1 MHISVS
7 LKNIDLTQAILL
19 SILIHGV
26 FFISFGNNFIPKVQ
40 QDLEISFN
48 PGIFEEPIPEIKNQ
62 EIKLTNPE
70 PQNLIEKQSEIAQ
83 QTKIEKQLLPPKKYY
98 KRTKPGSSKVAQ
110 DKFLDLLSRH
120 IAKFQRYPRLAQR
133 RGWEGKTV
141 LNVKLTGEGDLI
153 LKNISISSGFKIL
166 DNEAMKMIDRAMPLP
181 VPPELLKNKILTI
194 YVPIKFEIN

>member
-1 MHISVS
+1 MS

-19 SILIHGV
+19 SILIHGA
-26 FFISFGNNFIPKVQ
+26 FLINFGNNFIPKVQ

-70 PQNLIEKQSEIAQ
+70 PQNLIEKESEVAQ
-83 QTKIEKQLLPPKKYY
+83 QTKIEKKLLPPKKIY
-98 KRTKPGSSKVAQ
+98 KKTKAGSTKVAQ
-110 DKFLDLLSRH
+110 EKFLDLLSRH

-166 DNEAMKMIDRAMPLP
+166 DNEAIKMIDRAMPLP

>member
-1 MHISVS
+1 MHIPLS

-83 QTKIEKQLLPPKKYY
+83 QTKIEKQLLPPK
-98 KRTKPGSSKVAQ
+98 
-110 DKFLDLLSRH
+110 L
-120 IAKFQRYPRLAQR
+120 IRYC
-133 RGWEGKTV
+133 
-141 LNVKLTGEGDLI
+141 
-153 LKNISISSGFKIL
+153 
-166 DNEAMKMIDRAMPLP
+166 
-181 VPPELLKNKILTI
+181 
-194 YVPIKFEIN
+194 